1 MSEILAYVLLLF
13 LAATAIFIVRLRGL
27 IAVVMLSGIYS
38 LLAASLFIVLDAP
51 DVALTE
57 AAVGAGVATMLMLGT
72 VALTTREEKPSR
84 FRPVAFLVVVLT
96 GLILI
101 YGTFS
106 LPLFGA
112 EDAPAQVH
120 VGPRYLT
127 EGYERTGVPN
137 IVTAVLAG
145 LPLALILGWFY
156 DLTSGGLRRT
166 PSVTGTDHARLRWLQ
181 MGAIVFTLLIAVA
194 IGWVFLVR

>member
-13 LAATAIFIVRLRGL
+13 LAATAIGIVRLRGL

-57 AAVGAGVATMLMLGT
+57 AAVGAGAATMLMLGT
-72 VALTTREEKPSR
+72 VALTTREEKPAR
-84 FRPVAFLVVVLT
+84 FRPVSFLVVVVT
-96 GLILI
+96 GLMLI

-127 EGYERTGVPN
+127 EGYEQTGVPN
-137 IVTAVLAG
+137 IVTAVLASYRG
-145 LPLALILGWFY
+145 FDTLGEVVVILSAGV
-156 DLTSGGLRRT
+156 G
-166 PSVTGTDHARLRWLQ
+166 V
-181 MGAIVFTLLIAVA
+181 ITLLA
-194 IGWVFLVR
+194 GRRRDQGEREGERGG